1 VPTVITK
8 GQEMDASYVVVMTEW
23 QIVGES
29 LEDQQERIESAL
41 VGRLNEKQKKDLLDW
56 IISQ

>member
-1 VPTVITK
+1 
-8 GQEMDASYVVVMTEW
+8 MTEW

-41 VGRLNEKQKKDLLDW
+41 VGRLTEKQKKDLLDW